1 MRVLMVTIVLACF
14 AVSGL
19 AQTNPPA
26 KPADRADKQ
35 PGKGGQGK
43 GRAAPKS
50 TRDTATTEALTSC
63 IAMWEKSTH
72 MSRQEWDRAC
82 RRVANRIQNL
92 NVK

>member
-1 MRVLMVTIVLACF
+1 MRVLMVTIALACF
-14 AVSGL
+14 AAAGL

-35 PGKGGQGK
+35 PGKVGQGK
-43 GRAAPKS
+43 GRAAAK